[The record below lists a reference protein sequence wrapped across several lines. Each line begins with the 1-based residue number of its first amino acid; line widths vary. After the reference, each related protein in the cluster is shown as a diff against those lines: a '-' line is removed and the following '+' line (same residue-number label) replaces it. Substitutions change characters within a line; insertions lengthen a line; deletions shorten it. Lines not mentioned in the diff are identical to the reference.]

1 MTASPALD
9 PRDLIADAA
18 DSMGLAGLLTARAEM
33 RRLVQDDGIR
43 HGQGGPLA
51 ATTPAPSATREE
63 SDGLE
68 GPLWHLQGRN
78 WVIDP
83 LPVVIDAAQWRGL
96 ETGLVQRA
104 RLLDLVLRD
113 IYGSRRLV
121 DAGVLPPEVVLSH
134 PGFVPQVIDADHT
147 TRLQQS
153 SADLG
158 RDEDG
163 RWTVIADRSSIGVGA
178 GYAMATRRITSRVMA
193 SLHRRVA
200 PARLRGFFHSMTG
213 ALLEAAPNG
222 GRSPRAVLLSSGTG
236 SATAYEHGFLATLL
250 GLPLVEAE
258 DLAMEGGRLWIRSG
272 SRREA
277 VDVVYRRVDS
287 AHADPLEIRSRA
299 GTGVPGLLEA
309 ARRGTVAVA
318 NPLGSEV
325 IDNPALHA
333 YLPAI
338 ARLVLGEDLLLP
350 AVETHWCG
358 DPAGRSHVLANL
370 DSLVLKPVSHNTAQ
384 TTHCGWLLSAERR
397 AELRARIEAAPWQW
411 VGQAALS
418 LSDEPFVASS
428 GLEQRR
434 FVLRTFGVA
443 RGDDVEMLT
452 GGLGRV
458 APDAGTW
465 VVPVMGSGIAKDVWV
480 LPAEPGPEPLRLAG
494 GRDTVAPVPLRH
506 LTLTPRVAEN
516 LFWVGRYAE
525 RADGTTRLLR
535 VVDDLVEDHATRSG
549 TPGHATAL
557 AMRGLLATLTQLPV
571 QRDESAQEHLRRLV
585 RETGLRG
592 SIGYAVARLVA
603 AAQEVRDVLS
613 HDLWHVLSRMERTVA
628 AAAPVDEQLQ
638 PQLYDLLEST
648 LAVSGVIAESLVRD
662 ATWGWI
668 DAGIRME
675 RAQHTVELLRTCL
688 QVERSAIIEGQV
700 AEAVLEAGESII
712 THRRRTVSGDGP
724 LAPVDSAVAILLL
737 DEANPR
743 SVAFQAGRLAEDL
756 RLVGADSA
764 TVVAEVGSYLGE
776 VEVGSLDEASRED
789 VRALLDKV
797 AYDLRGISRELR
809 REHFARAS
817 RPTVLASD
825 WAPGGTA

>member
-9 PRDLIADAA
+9 PRGIIAEAADA
-18 DSMGLAGLLTARAEM
+18 MGPAGLLTARAEM

-43 HGQGGPLA
+43 HGQAGPAALA
-51 ATTPAPSATREE
+51 TPPREE
-63 SDGLE
+63 ADGLD
-68 GPLWHLQGRN
+68 GPRWHPQGRA
-78 WVIDP
+78 WAIDP
-83 LPVVIDAAQWRGL
+83 LPVVIDAGQWQGL
-96 ETGLVQRA
+96 EAGLVQRA

-113 IYGSRRLV
+113 IYGPRRLV
-121 DAGVLPPEVVLSH
+121 DLGLLPAEIVLGH
-134 PGFVPQVIDADHT
+134 PGFVPQVVDPNRA

-158 RDEDG
+158 RDAG
-163 RWTVIADRSSIGVGA
+163 GAWTVIADRSSIGVGA

-200 PARLRGFFHSMTG
+200 PARLRGFFHSMTS
-213 ALLEAAPNG
+213 ALLEAAPRG
-222 GRSPRAVLLSSGTG
+222 TQTPRAVLLSSGT
-236 SATAYEHGFLATLL
+236 SSPTAYEHGFLATLL

-258 DLAMEGGRLWIRSG
+258 DLAMEDGRLWIRSG
-272 SRREA
+272 SRRDP

-299 GTGVPGLLEA
+299 RSGVPGLLEA

-338 ARLVLGEDLLLP
+338 CREVLGEDLLL
-350 AVETHWCG
+350 ASVETHWCG
-358 DPAGRSHVLANL
+358 EAAGRSHVLAHL
-370 DSLVLKPVSHNTAQ
+370 ESLVVKSVSHDTAR

-397 AELRARIEAAPWQW
+397 AELRARIAAAPWQW
-411 VGQAALS
+411 VGQAALPMS
-418 LSDEPFVASS
+418 NEPVVAPG
-428 GLEQRR
+428 GLEERR

-443 RGDDVEMLT
+443 RGEDVEVLT

-480 LPAEPGPEPLRLAG
+480 LPQAQPGPEALRVVG
-494 GRDTVAPVPLRH
+494 GPHPALSTQARPAS
-506 LTLTPRVAEN
+506 LTPRVAEN

-525 RADGTTRLLR
+525 RTDGTTRLLR
-535 VVDDLVEDHATRSG
+535 VVDDLVEDHAARSG

-557 AMRGLLATLTQLPV
+557 AMRDLLATLTRIPV
-571 QRDESAQEHLRRLV
+571 EPGESAPEHLRRLM
-585 RETGLRG
+585 REGGLRG
-592 SIGYAVARLVA
+592 SIGYAVGRLVA
-603 AAQEVRDVLS
+603 AAQEVRDILS
-613 HDLWHVLSRMERTVA
+613 HDIWHVLSRMERTVA
-628 AAAPVDEQLQ
+628 ATAPVEEQLQ
-638 PQLYDLLEST
+638 PQLFDLLEST
-648 LAVSGVIAESLVRD
+648 LAVSGVISESLVRD

-675 RAQHTVELLRTCL
+675 RAQHTVELLRACL
-688 QVERSAIIEGQV
+688 RVERSAVVEGQV

-712 THRRRTVSGDGP
+712 THRRRTVSGEGP
-724 LAPVDSAVAILLL
+724 VAPVDSAVAILLL
-737 DEANPR
+737 DPANPR
-743 SVAFQAGRLAEDL
+743 SVAFQLRRLLDDL
-756 RLVGADSA
+756 RLLGSDAA
-764 TVVAEVGSYLGE
+764 AVVAEVSAYLPS
-776 VEVGSLDEASRED
+776 VETLSTGEASRASQRD
-789 VRALLDKV
+789 LLDRV
-797 AYDLRGISRELR
+797 AYDLRGISRDLR
-809 REHFARAS
+809 AEHFARAS

-825 WAPGGTA
+825 WSPGGAA

>member
-9 PRDLIADAA
+9 PRGTIADAVE
-18 DSMGLAGLLTARAEM
+18 SMGLAGLLTARAEM

-43 HGQGGPLA
+43 HGQAGPVA
-51 ATTPAPSATREE
+51 VPPPVPEE
-63 SDGLE
+63 SDGFD
-68 GPLWHLQGRN
+68 GPRWHLQGRN

-83 LPVVIDAAQWRGL
+83 LPVLIGATEWGDL
-96 ETGLVQRA
+96 ERGLVQRT

-113 IYGSRRLV
+113 VYGPRRLV
-121 DAGVLPPEVVLSH
+121 AGGVLPAEVVLSH
-134 PGFVPQVIDADHT
+134 PGFVPQVVDPDHT

-158 RDEDG
+158 QDEAG
-163 RWTVIADRSSIGVGA
+163 RWTVIADRSAIGVGA

-200 PARLRGFFHSMTG
+200 PARLRGFFHSMTS
-213 ALLEAAPNG
+213 ALLEAAPHG
-222 GRSPRAVLLSSGTG
+222 HPSPRAVLLSSGTG
-236 SATAYEHGFLATLL
+236 SPTAYEHGFLATLL

-258 DLAMEGGRLWIRSG
+258 DLAMEEGRLWIRSG

-299 GTGVPGLLEA
+299 GSGVPGLIEA

-318 NPLGSEV
+318 NPIGSEV

-333 YLPAI
+333 YLPAVC
-338 ARLVLGEDLLLP
+338 REVLGEDLLLP

-358 DPAGRSHVLANL
+358 DQAGRSHVLANL
-370 DSLVLKPVSHNTAQ
+370 DSLVIKPVSHNTAQ
-384 TTHCGWLLSAERR
+384 TTHCGWLLGEERR
-397 AELRARIEAAPWQW
+397 AELRARIEATPWQW
-411 VGQAALS
+411 VGQAALP
-418 LSDEPFVASS
+418 LSDEPLVSS
-428 GLEQRR
+428 GGLEPRR
-434 FVLRTFGVA
+434 FVLRSFGVT
-443 RGDDVEMLT
+443 RGDDVEVLP

-465 VVPVMGSGIAKDVWV
+465 IVPVMGSGIAKDVWV
-480 LPAEPGPEPLRLAG
+480 LPREEPGPEPVRRAG
-494 GRDTVAPVPLRH
+494 GRDTAVPAPSRH

-535 VVDDLVEDHATRSG
+535 VVDDLVEDHTTRTG

-557 AMRGLLATLTQLPV
+557 AMRDLLATLTHIPV
-571 QRDESAQEHLRRLV
+571 EPGESAPEHLRRLV
-585 RETGLRG
+585 RETGLHG

-613 HDLWHVLSRMERTVA
+613 HDIWHVLSRMERTVA
-628 AAAPVDEQLQ
+628 ATAPVDEQLQ
-638 PQLYDLLEST
+638 PQLFDLLEST
-648 LAVSGVIAESLVRD
+648 LAVSGVVSESLVRD

-668 DAGIRME
+668 DAGIRLE
-675 RAQHTVELLRTCL
+675 RAQHTVALLRTAL
-688 QVERSAIIEGQV
+688 ATERSAIVEGQV

-712 THRRRTVSGDGP
+712 THRRRTVSGEGP
-724 LAPVDSAVAILLL
+724 VAPVDSAVAILLL
-737 DEANPR
+737 DAANPR
-743 SVAFQAGRLAEDL
+743 SVAFQTARLAEDL
-756 RLVGADSA
+756 RLVGADA
-764 TVVAEVGSYLGE
+764 AVVVAEVAGYLAD
-776 VEVGSLDEASRED
+776 VDVRTVDEGSRED

-797 AYDLRGISRELR
+797 AYDLRGISRDVR

-817 RPTVLASD
+817 RPAVLASD
-825 WAPGGTA
+825 WSPGGAA